1 MPRLRTAAP
10 ISETAAKRQTRAPGA
25 FSASAM
31 GRYTYCA
38 SPDAAAAAA
47 AVDGPTS
54 PSRGRFR
61 SGAAASSMARICA
74 RSDVGTLVS
83 EDKLMGG
90 RCKAA
95 TAKAHTGVNSSF
107 FLEKKNKLSLFS
119 LKI

>member
-38 SPDAAAAAA
+38 SPDA